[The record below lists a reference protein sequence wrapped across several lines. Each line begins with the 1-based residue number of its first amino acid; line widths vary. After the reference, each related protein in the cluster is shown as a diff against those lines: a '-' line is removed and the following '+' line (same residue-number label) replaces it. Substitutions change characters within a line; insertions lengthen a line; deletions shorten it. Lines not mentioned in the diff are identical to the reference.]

1 MDISVSAVLPDY
13 VESGIDEGVHLS
25 HSDDSQREHE
35 EVGYG
40 IYVLTWVA
48 LLGLTA
54 ITVTVAGLQFGSL
67 SVLVALAVATI
78 KATLVLSF
86 FMHLRYERP
95 LFRIMFLVVI
105 ITLAIFIGLT
115 FLDPPFRT

>member
-1 MDISVSAVLPDY
+1 M
-13 VESGIDEGVHLS
+13 S
-25 HSDDSQREHE
+25 HSNNSQSEHE

-40 IYVLTWVA
+40 IYLVTWIA

-54 ITVTVAGLQFGSL
+54 ITVTVASLHFGSL
-67 SVLVALAVATI
+67 SIVVALAVAAV

-95 LFRIMFLVVI
+95 LFRIMFLVVV

-115 FLDPPFRT
+115 FLDPPFRS

>member
-1 MDISVSAVLPDY
+1 L
-13 VESGIDEGVHLS
+13 GGRLS
-25 HSDDSQREHE
+25 HSDDSQSEHE

-40 IYVLTWVA
+40 IYILTWIA
-48 LLGLTA
+48 LLVLTA
-54 ITVTVAGLQFGSL
+54 ITVTVAGMHLGSL
-67 SVLVALAVATI
+67 SILVALAVAAV

-115 FLDPPFRT
+115 FLDPPFRS

>member
-1 MDISVSAVLPDY
+1 M
-13 VESGIDEGVHLS
+13 S
-25 HSDDSQREHE
+25 HSDNSQSEHE

-40 IYVLTWVA
+40 VYVLTWIA

-67 SVLVALAVATI
+67 SVLVALAVAAV

-95 LFRIMFLVVI
+95 LFKIMFLVVI

>member
-1 MDISVSAVLPDY
+1 MSA
-13 VESGIDEGVHLS
+13 IDKGDHLS
-25 HSDDSQREHE
+25 HLDNSQSQHE

-115 FLDPPFRT
+115 FLDPPFRS

>member
-1 MDISVSAVLPDY
+1 
-13 VESGIDEGVHLS
+13 LS
-25 HSDDSQREHE
+25 HTDNSQSEHE

-40 IYVLTWVA
+40 VYVLTWIT
-48 LLGLTA
+48 LLVLTS
-54 ITVTVAGLQFGSL
+54 ITVTVAGMHFGSL
-67 SVLVALAVATI
+67 SVLVALAVAAV

-95 LFRIMFLVVI
+95 LFKIMFLVVI

>member
-1 MDISVSAVLPDY
+1 
-13 VESGIDEGVHLS
+13 LS
-25 HSDDSQREHE
+25 HPRNSQSEHE

-40 IYVLTWVA
+40 IYLLTWIA
-48 LLGLTA
+48 LLGLTT

-67 SVLVALAVATI
+67 SILVALAVAAV

-105 ITLAIFIGLT
+105 VTLAIFIGLT
-115 FLDPPFRT
+115 FLDPPFRS

>member
-1 MDISVSAVLPDY
+1 M
-13 VESGIDEGVHLS
+13 S
-25 HSDDSQREHE
+25 HTDNSQSEHE

-40 IYVLTWVA
+40 VYVLTWIA

-67 SVLVALAVATI
+67 SVLIALAVATV

-95 LFRIMFLVVI
+95 LFRIMF
-105 ITLAIFIGLT
+105 
-115 FLDPPFRT
+115 PPFRT